1 MKLSRPAVW
10 SRFAVFTVL
19 AFAAAFAVV
28 GCGDNDDN
36 GWDGQSITFGALF
49 SVTGDGSPFGPQ
61 QVKGAKLAVDEI
73 NADGGINGADLE
85 VVQRDD
91 ESDPATSADEMKEL
105 IEQVQAMAVLGP
117 TFSNSAAE
125 ADPIANQNKTPVLA
139 VSNTGPGIVGDCDY
153 PCEYIFRDSLG
164 EATAI
169 PANVKNLVAREHPEY
184 AKVLYPAD
192 DPFGQTSAET
202 AVQAFKDEGVK
213 VVATQVGADG
223 ITSMTDERRDA
234 FMITASSG
242 ETGAGIVKDLRNA
255 YGAKTPILG
264 GNAFNSPVVAESLG
278 QQGKGVQSAAA
289 WYAGNHS
296 DENHEFMANYMAKY
310 GQEPD
315 QFAAQAYTGVKL
327 LADAA
332 EEADLQFG
340 DIAADREALKTA
352 LEGVSEETPLG
363 DFSFTPDHDVSQP
376 IWIVQINGKG
386 SYDLVAQVNP

>member
-1 MKLSRPAVW
+1 MKLFRV
-10 SRFAVFTVL
+10 TVL
-19 AFAAAFAVV
+19 ASVLAFTTAFALA
-28 GCGDNDDN
+28 GCGGSDDEN
-36 GWDGQSITFGALF
+36 AWDGQSINFGALF
-49 SVTGDGSPFGPQ
+49 STTGDGSPFGPQ

-73 NADGGINGADLE
+73 NADGGINGADLQL
-85 VVQRDD
+85 VQRDD

-125 ADPIANQNKTPVLA
+125 ADPIANQNRTPVLA

-169 PANVKNLVAREHPEY
+169 PANVKNLVDRENPKF
-184 AKVLYPAD
+184 AKVLYPVD

-213 VVATQVGADG
+213 VTSMQVGANG
-223 ITSMTDERRDA
+223 IGQHMTDERQDA

-376 IWIVQINGKG
+376 IWIVQMNGKG
-386 SYDLVAQVNP
+386 SYDLVAKVNP

>member
-1 MKLSRPAVW
+1 MKLFRV
-10 SRFAVFTVL
+10 TVL
-19 AFAAAFAVV
+19 ASVLAFTTAFALA
-28 GCGDNDDN
+28 GCGGSDDEN
-36 GWDGQSITFGALF
+36 AWDGQSINFGALF
-49 SVTGDGSPFGPQ
+49 STTGDGSPFGPQ

-73 NADGGINGADLE
+73 NADGGINGADLQL
-85 VVQRDD
+85 VQRDD

-105 IEQVQAMAVLGP
+105 IEQVQAIAVLGP

-125 ADPIANQNKTPVLA
+125 ADPIANQNRTPVLA

-153 PCEYIFRDSLG
+153 PCEYVFRDSLG

-169 PANVKNLVAREHPEY
+169 PANVKNLVDREHPKF
-184 AKVLYPAD
+184 AKVLYPVD

-213 VVATQVGADG
+213 VTSMQVGANG
-223 ITSMTDERRDA
+223 IGHMTDERQDA

-264 GNAFNSPVVAESLG
+264 GNAFNSPVVAKSLG
-278 QQGKGVQSAAA
+278 RQGKGVQSAAA

-376 IWIVQINGKG
+376 IWIVQMNGKG
-386 SYDLVAQVNP
+386 TYDLVAQVNP

>member
-1 MKLSRPAVW
+1 MKLFRV
-10 SRFAVFTVL
+10 TVL
-19 AFAAAFAVV
+19 ASVLAFTTAFALA
-28 GCGDNDDN
+28 GCGGSDDEN
-36 GWDGQSITFGALF
+36 AWDGQSITFGALF
-49 SVTGDGSPFGPQ
+49 STTGDGSPFGPQ

-73 NADGGINGADLE
+73 NADGGINGADLQL
-85 VVQRDD
+85 VQRDD

-125 ADPIANQNKTPVLA
+125 ADPIANQNRTPVLA

-169 PANVKNLVAREHPEY
+169 PANVKNLVDREHPKF
-184 AKVLYPAD
+184 AKVLYPVD

-213 VVATQVGADG
+213 VTSMQVGANG
-223 ITSMTDERRDA
+223 IGHMTDERQDA

-278 QQGKGVQSAAA
+278 RQGKGVQSAAA

-376 IWIVQINGKG
+376 IWIVQMNGKG
-386 SYDLVAQVNP
+386 TYDLVAQVNP

>member
-1 MKLSRPAVW
+1 MKLFRV
-10 SRFAVFTVL
+10 TVL
-19 AFAAAFAVV
+19 ASVLAFTTAFALA
-28 GCGDNDDN
+28 GCGGSDDEN
-36 GWDGQSITFGALF
+36 AWDGQSINFGALF
-49 SVTGDGSPFGPQ
+49 STTGDGSPFGPQ

-73 NADGGINGADLE
+73 NADGGINGADLQL
-85 VVQRDD
+85 VQRDD

-105 IEQVQAMAVLGP
+105 IEQVQAIAVLGP

-125 ADPIANQNKTPVLA
+125 ADPIANQNRTPVLA

-153 PCEYIFRDSLG
+153 PCEYVFRDSLG

-169 PANVKNLVAREHPEY
+169 PANVKNLVDREHPKF
-184 AKVLYPAD
+184 AKVLYPVD

-213 VVATQVGADG
+213 VTSMQVGANG
-223 ITSMTDERRDA
+223 IGQHMTDERQDA

-376 IWIVQINGKG
+376 IWIVQMNGKG
-386 SYDLVAQVNP
+386 TYDLVAQVNP

>member
-139 VSNTGPGIVGDCDY
+139 VSNVGSGIVG
-153 PCEYIFRDSLG
+153 
-164 EATAI
+164 
-169 PANVKNLVAREHPEY
+169 
-184 AKVLYPAD
+184 
-192 DPFGQTSAET
+192 
-202 AVQAFKDEGVK
+202 
-213 VVATQVGADG
+213 
-223 ITSMTDERRDA
+223 
-234 FMITASSG
+234 
-242 ETGAGIVKDLRNA
+242 
-255 YGAKTPILG
+255 
-264 GNAFNSPVVAESLG
+264 
-278 QQGKGVQSAAA
+278 
-289 WYAGNHS
+289 
-296 DENHEFMANYMAKY
+296 
-310 GQEPD
+310 
-315 QFAAQAYTGVKL
+315 
-327 LADAA
+327 
-332 EEADLQFG
+332 
-340 DIAADREALKTA
+340 
-352 LEGVSEETPLG
+352 
-363 DFSFTPDHDVSQP
+363 
-376 IWIVQINGKG
+376 
-386 SYDLVAQVNP
+386 

>member
-1 MKLSRPAVW
+1 
-10 SRFAVFTVL
+10 VL
-19 AFAAAFAVV
+19 AFTTAFALA
-28 GCGDNDDN
+28 GCGGSDDEN
-36 GWDGQSITFGALF
+36 AWDGQSITFGALF
-49 SVTGDGSPFGPQ
+49 STTGDGSPFGPQ

-73 NADGGINGADLE
+73 NADGGINGADLQL
-85 VVQRDD
+85 VQRDD

-105 IEQVQAMAVLGP
+105 IEQVQAIAVLGP

-125 ADPIANQNKTPVLA
+125 ADPIANQNRTPVLA

-169 PANVKNLVAREHPEY
+169 PANVKNLVDRENPKF
-184 AKVLYPAD
+184 AKVLYPVD

-213 VVATQVGADG
+213 VTSMQVGANG
-223 ITSMTDERRDA
+223 IGQHMTDERQDA

-264 GNAFNSPVVAESLG
+264 GNAFNSPVVAKSLG
-278 QQGKGVQSAAA
+278 RQGKGVQSAAA

-376 IWIVQINGKG
+376 IWIVQMNGKG
-386 SYDLVAQVNP
+386 TYDLVAQVNP

>member
-1 MKLSRPAVW
+1 MKLFRV
-10 SRFAVFTVL
+10 TVL
-19 AFAAAFAVV
+19 ASVLAFTTAFALA
-28 GCGDNDDN
+28 GCGGSDDEN
-36 GWDGQSITFGALF
+36 AWDGQSITFGALF
-49 SVTGDGSPFGPQ
+49 STTGDGSPFGPQ

-73 NADGGINGADLE
+73 NADGGINGADLQL
-85 VVQRDD
+85 VQRDD

-125 ADPIANQNKTPVLA
+125 ADPIANQNRTPVLA

-153 PCEYIFRDSLG
+153 PCEYVFRDSLG

-169 PANVKNLVAREHPEY
+169 PANVKNLVDRENPKF
-184 AKVLYPAD
+184 AKVLYPVD

-213 VVATQVGADG
+213 VTSMQVGANG
-223 ITSMTDERRDA
+223 IGQHMTDERQDA

-278 QQGKGVQSAAA
+278 RQGKGVQSAAA

-376 IWIVQINGKG
+376 IWIVQMNGKG
-386 SYDLVAQVNP
+386 SYDLVAKVNP

>member
-1 MKLSRPAVW
+1 MKLFRV
-10 SRFAVFTVL
+10 TVL
-19 AFAAAFAVV
+19 ASVLAFTTAFALA
-28 GCGDNDDN
+28 GCGGSDDEN
-36 GWDGQSITFGALF
+36 AWDGQSITFGALF
-49 SVTGDGSPFGPQ
+49 STTGDGSPFGPQ

-73 NADGGINGADLE
+73 NADGGINGADLQL
-85 VVQRDD
+85 VQRDD

-105 IEQVQAMAVLGP
+105 IEQVQAIAVLGP

-125 ADPIANQNKTPVLA
+125 ADPIANQNRTPVLA

-169 PANVKNLVAREHPEY
+169 PANVKNLVDREHPKF
-184 AKVLYPAD
+184 AKVLYPVD

-213 VVATQVGADG
+213 VTSMQVGANG
-223 ITSMTDERRDA
+223 IGQHMTDERQDA

-264 GNAFNSPVVAESLG
+264 GNAFNSPVVAKSLG
-278 QQGKGVQSAAA
+278 RQGKGVQSAAA

-376 IWIVQINGKG
+376 IWIVQMNGKG
-386 SYDLVAQVNP
+386 TYDLVAQVNP

>member
-1 MKLSRPAVW
+1 MKLFRV
-10 SRFAVFTVL
+10 TVL
-19 AFAAAFAVV
+19 ASVLAFTTAFALA
-28 GCGDNDDN
+28 GCGGSDDEN
-36 GWDGQSITFGALF
+36 AWDGQSINFGALF
-49 SVTGDGSPFGPQ
+49 STTGDGSPFGPQ

-73 NADGGINGADLE
+73 NADGGINGADLQL
-85 VVQRDD
+85 VQRDD

-125 ADPIANQNKTPVLA
+125 ADPIANQNRTPVLA

-153 PCEYIFRDSLG
+153 PCEYVFRDSLG

-169 PANVKNLVAREHPEY
+169 PANVKNLVDREHPKF
-184 AKVLYPAD
+184 AKVLYPVD

-213 VVATQVGADG
+213 VTSMQVGANG
-223 ITSMTDERRDA
+223 IGQHMTDERQDA

-376 IWIVQINGKG
+376 IWIVQMNGKG

>member
-1 MKLSRPAVW
+1 
-10 SRFAVFTVL
+10 
-19 AFAAAFAVV
+19 
-28 GCGDNDDN
+28 
-36 GWDGQSITFGALF
+36 
-49 SVTGDGSPFGPQ
+49 
-61 QVKGAKLAVDEI
+61 
-73 NADGGINGADLE
+73 
-85 VVQRDD
+85 
-91 ESDPATSADEMKEL
+91 
-105 IEQVQAMAVLGP
+105 
-117 TFSNSAAE
+117 
-125 ADPIANQNKTPVLA
+125 
-139 VSNTGPGIVGDCDY
+139 
-153 PCEYIFRDSLG
+153 
-164 EATAI
+164 AI
-169 PANVKNLVAREHPEY
+169 PANVKNLVDRENPKF
-184 AKVLYPAD
+184 AKVLYPVD

-213 VVATQVGADG
+213 VTSMQVGANG
-223 ITSMTDERRDA
+223 IGQHMTDERQDA

-376 IWIVQINGKG
+376 IWIVQMNGKG
-386 SYDLVAQVNP
+386 TYDLVAQVNP

>member
-1 MKLSRPAVW
+1 MKLFRV
-10 SRFAVFTVL
+10 TVL
-19 AFAAAFAVV
+19 ASVLAFTTAFALA
-28 GCGDNDDN
+28 GCGGSDDEN
-36 GWDGQSITFGALF
+36 AWDGQSITFGALF
-49 SVTGDGSPFGPQ
+49 STTGDGSPFGPQ

-73 NADGGINGADLE
+73 NADGGINGADLQL
-85 VVQRDD
+85 VQRDD

-125 ADPIANQNKTPVLA
+125 ADPIANQNRTPVLA

-153 PCEYIFRDSLG
+153 PCEYVFRDSLG

-169 PANVKNLVAREHPEY
+169 PANVKNLVDREHPKF
-184 AKVLYPAD
+184 AKVLYPVD

-213 VVATQVGADG
+213 VTSMQVGANG
-223 ITSMTDERRDA
+223 IGHMTDERQDA

-376 IWIVQINGKG
+376 IWIVQMNGKG

>member
-1 MKLSRPAVW
+1 MKLFRV
-10 SRFAVFTVL
+10 TVL
-19 AFAAAFAVV
+19 ASVLAFTTAFALA
-28 GCGDNDDN
+28 GCGGSDDEN
-36 GWDGQSITFGALF
+36 AWDGQSITFGALF
-49 SVTGDGSPFGPQ
+49 STTGDGSPFGPQ

-73 NADGGINGADLE
+73 NADGGINGADLQL
-85 VVQRDD
+85 VQRDD

-125 ADPIANQNKTPVLA
+125 ADPIANQNRTPVLA

-153 PCEYIFRDSLG
+153 PCEYVFRDSLG

-169 PANVKNLVAREHPEY
+169 PANVKNLVDRENPKF
-184 AKVLYPAD
+184 AKVLYPVD

-213 VVATQVGADG
+213 VTSMQVGANG
-223 ITSMTDERRDA
+223 IGQHMTDERQDA

-264 GNAFNSPVVAESLG
+264 GNAFNSPVVAKSLG
-278 QQGKGVQSAAA
+278 RQGKGVQSAAA

-376 IWIVQINGKG
+376 IWIVQMNGKG
-386 SYDLVAQVNP
+386 SYDLVAKVNP

>member
-1 MKLSRPAVW
+1 MKLFRV
-10 SRFAVFTVL
+10 TVL
-19 AFAAAFAVV
+19 ASVLAFTTAFALA
-28 GCGDNDDN
+28 GCGGSDDEN
-36 GWDGQSITFGALF
+36 AWDGQSINFGALF
-49 SVTGDGSPFGPQ
+49 STTGDGSPFGPQ

-73 NADGGINGADLE
+73 NADGGINGADLQL
-85 VVQRDD
+85 VQRDD

-125 ADPIANQNKTPVLA
+125 ADPIANQNRTPVLA

-153 PCEYIFRDSLG
+153 PCEYVFRDSLG

-169 PANVKNLVAREHPEY
+169 PANVKNLVDRENPKF
-184 AKVLYPAD
+184 AKVLYPVD

-213 VVATQVGADG
+213 VTSMQVGANG
-223 ITSMTDERRDA
+223 IGHMTDERQDA

-264 GNAFNSPVVAESLG
+264 GNAFNSPVVAKSLG
-278 QQGKGVQSAAA
+278 RQGKGVQSAAA

-376 IWIVQINGKG
+376 IWIVQMNGKG
-386 SYDLVAQVNP
+386 SYDLVAKVNP

>member
-1 MKLSRPAVW
+1 MKLFRV
-10 SRFAVFTVL
+10 TVL
-19 AFAAAFAVV
+19 ASVLAFTTAFALA
-28 GCGDNDDN
+28 GCGGSDDEN
-36 GWDGQSITFGALF
+36 AWDGQSITFGALF
-49 SVTGDGSPFGPQ
+49 STTGDGSPFGPQ

-73 NADGGINGADLE
+73 NADGGINGADLQL
-85 VVQRDD
+85 VQRDD

-105 IEQVQAMAVLGP
+105 IEQVQAIAVLGP

-125 ADPIANQNKTPVLA
+125 ADPIANQNRTPVLA

-153 PCEYIFRDSLG
+153 PCEYVFRDSLG

-169 PANVKNLVAREHPEY
+169 PANVKNLVDREHPKF
-184 AKVLYPAD
+184 AKVLYPVD

-213 VVATQVGADG
+213 VTSMQVGANG
-223 ITSMTDERRDA
+223 IGHMTDERQDA

-376 IWIVQINGKG
+376 IWIVQMNGKG